1 MNDTTHTPA
10 DQQSRVRALLA
21 DAAAHYRATL
31 REAPRAVAYLRKRGI
46 SGAGAARYG
55 IGFAAPG
62 WHELDAILAQHD
74 LATIEASGLQVFKDG
89 DQPRRFDRFRDR
101 IMFPIR
107 DVSGEIRG
115 FGGRILVES
124 DTAPKYMNSP
134 EGPNFKKRELLYGLY
149 EAQAAIEA
157 EDMALVVEGYL
168 DVVSLAQAGFLPV
181 VGSLGTACTAD
192 QIGALLTR
200 ATRLV
205 FSFDGDAAGRRA
217 AAAALAT
224 VLPFA
229 VDANRIEF
237 LFLPAEHDPDSF
249 VRANGL
255 DAFKTELAKAVPL
268 ASYLQQIISEGCN
281 FDHAE
286 GRSLCASRARA
297 YWDALPDGH
306 CRDEL
311 VAYCCRV
318 TRFTEAEL
326 LDVWRLTR
334 G

>member
-10 DQQSRVRALLA
+10 DQQSRVRALLD

-46 SGAGAARYG
+46 TGAGAARYG

-89 DQPRRFDRFRDR
+89 EQPRRFDRFRDR

-107 DVSGEIRG
+107 DVSGQIRG

-134 EGPNFKKRELLYGLY
+134 EGPTFKKRELLYGLY

-200 ATRLV
+200 DPPGVLV
-205 FSFDGDAAGRRA
+205 RR
-217 AAAALAT
+217 
-224 VLPFA
+224 
-229 VDANRIEF
+229 
-237 LFLPAEHDPDSF
+237 
-249 VRANGL
+249 
-255 DAFKTELAKAVPL
+255 
-268 ASYLQQIISEGCN
+268 
-281 FDHAE
+281 
-286 GRSLCASRARA
+286 
-297 YWDALPDGH
+297 
-306 CRDEL
+306 
-311 VAYCCRV
+311 
-318 TRFTEAEL
+318 
-326 LDVWRLTR
+326 
-334 G
+334 

>member
-1 MNDTTHTPA
+1 MSEIARTKT
-10 DQQSRVRALLA
+10 DQHSRVRELLA

-31 REAPRAVAYLRKRGI
+31 RESTRAVAYLRKRGI
-46 SGAGAARYG
+46 TGAGAARYG

-62 WHELDAILAQHD
+62 WHELDTILAQYD

-89 DQPRRFDRFRDR
+89 EQPRRFDRFRDR

-107 DVSGEIRG
+107 DVSGQTRG

-134 EGPNFKKRELLYGLY
+134 EGPTFKKRELLYGLY

-237 LFLPAEHDPDSF
+237 LFLPTEHDPDSF
-249 VRANGL
+249 VRAHGL

-268 ASYLQQIISEGCN
+268 GKYIQQIISEGCD
-281 FDHAE
+281 FEQAE
-286 GRSLCASRARA
+286 GRAMCATRARS
-297 YWDALPDGH
+297 YWDALPPGQ
-306 CRDEL
+306 CRDSL
-311 VAYCCRV
+311 LAYCCDV
-318 TRFTEAEL
+318 TCFTEDEL
-326 LDVWRLTR
+326 LALWHLSR